1 MTEHDTAGTSIGM
14 TARSIRVA
22 IVAAN
27 ASARASGEAMLPLQY
42 FRWLRRRGVDAY
54 LVVHYRTEDE
64 LKATFP
70 ADRERIFAVADTW
83 LHQKLARI
91 GEWLPDRIEMITTG
105 WLVQLSTEAAQ
116 RRIVRQLIRER
127 AINLVHQPVPVSPR
141 MPSFMYNLGVP
152 VIIGPMNGGMTYPPG
167 FRYLESQ
174 LERYFIAFGRWGAGF
189 INWLLP
195 GKRKAILLLVANER
209 TRRALPPGICSN
221 VKELVENGVD
231 LDLWRQTGG
240 MSPERKEQVRLAFIG
255 RLIPWKGVDMLLEAI
270 ASMGMSIRL
279 DIVGRGPERENLER
293 LVQKLKLQ
301 DHVVFHGFVEQERS
315 RDLLA
320 HCDALVLPS
329 VYECGGAVVLE
340 AMAAGKPVIATRWG
354 GPADYLDPATGI
366 LIEPRDRK
374 AMIAQLVDAIQ
385 QLNATPER
393 FKEMGLAAR
402 TKVEQCFS
410 WSSKIDHILPLYESC
425 LASADTTQHG
435 TRNARGK
442 Q

>member
-1 MTEHDTAGTSIGM
+1 
-14 TARSIRVA
+14 
-22 IVAAN
+22 
-27 ASARASGEAMLPLQY
+27 
-42 FRWLRRRGVDAY
+42 
-54 LVVHYRTEDE
+54 
-64 LKATFP
+64 
-70 ADRERIFAVADTW
+70 
-83 LHQKLARI
+83 
-91 GEWLPDRIEMITTG
+91 
-105 WLVQLSTEAAQ
+105 
-116 RRIVRQLIRER
+116 
-127 AINLVHQPVPVSPR
+127 
-141 MPSFMYNLGVP
+141 MYNLGVP

-209 TRRALPPGICSN
+209 TRRALPPGICRN

-270 ASMGMSIRL
+270 ASMAISIRL
-279 DIVGRGPERENLER
+279 DIIGRGPERENLER

-301 DHVVFHGFVEQERS
+301 DNVVFHGFIEQERS

-374 AMIAQLVDAIQ
+374 AMIAQLVYAIQ

-410 WSSKIDHILPLYESC
+410 WSSKIDHILPMYESC
-425 LASADTTQHG
+425 LASAETTQHG
-435 TRNARGK
+435 QGNACGK

>member
-1 MTEHDTAGTSIGM
+1 MTEHDNAGMSVSM
-14 TARSIRVA
+14 TERNIRVA

-42 FRWLRRRGVDAY
+42 FRWLRRRGTDAY
-54 LVVHYRTEDE
+54 LVVHSRTRDE
-64 LKATFP
+64 LAATFP
-70 ADRERIFAVADTW
+70 DDRERIFAVPDTW
-83 LHQKLARI
+83 VHQQLSHI
-91 GEWLPDRIEMITTG
+91 GAWLPDRIEMITTG
-105 WLVQLSTEAAQ
+105 WIVQLSTEAAQ
-116 RRIVRQLIRER
+116 RRIIRRLVRER
-127 AINLVHQPVPVSPR
+127 AVNLVHQPVPVSPR
-141 MPSFMYNLGVP
+141 MPSFLYSLGVP
-152 VIIGPMNGGMTYPPG
+152 VIIGPMNGGMTYPSG
-167 FRYLESQ
+167 FKYLESP
-174 LERYFIAFGRWGAGF
+174 LERNFIAFGRWGSGF

-195 GKRKAILLLVANER
+195 GKRKAVLLLVANER
-209 TRRALPPGICSN
+209 TRRALPPGICEN

-231 LDLWRQTGG
+231 LDLWGQANGI
-240 MSPERKEQVRLAFIG
+240 SPERKGQLRLAFVG

-270 ASMGMSIRL
+270 ASLANQIPTQL
-279 DIVGRGPERENLER
+279 DIIGRGPERERLEQ
-293 LVQKLKLQ
+293 LVQKLDLQ
-301 DHVVFHGFVEQERS
+301 NNVVFHGFVEQERS

-320 HCDALVLPS
+320 QCDALVLPS

-366 LIEPRDRK
+366 LIEPKDRE

-410 WSSKIDHILPLYESC
+410 WSSKIEHIIPLYESC
-425 LASADTTQHG
+425 IA
-435 TRNARGK
+435 NAEKRVRRER
-442 Q
+442 